1 MYSAGSPRQATTDDM
16 SLRLARAR
24 RRAIDRPSASAP
36 DRMLREYLADMTRP
50 YRLPLREELFDQ
62 PTGHFY
68 GDMAA
73 ALVSQT
79 VSPAEPVDLIVFAYA
94 IPDVRPGR
102 STAAHFSYMCPGRP
116 MAFAVYD
123 QGAAAPFTGLRLIR
137 EYVRSGDCRRALL
150 VVAEQGAVH
159 YELASPAA
167 VPVRSA
173 AVALLCDTT
182 GSGRLGTMRQ
192 HAGIPPDRAGDLL
205 ARELEELSDGR
216 GDTTVIVGN
225 SLACHT
231 ASAMT
236 DEVIAAPSGQ
246 PCTGVWWEL
255 AGGLRS
261 WAAQG
266 RHVLLADYDP
276 LLGYLCV
283 SAVDIEAT
291 RRETGPLVAARPVS
305 E

>member
-1 MYSAGSPRQATTDDM
+1 MYSAGSPRQARTDDM

-50 YRLPLREELFDQ
+50 YRLALREELFDQ
-62 PTGHFY
+62 PVGHFY

-79 VSPAEPVDLIVFAYA
+79 VSPAEPVDLVVFAYA

-102 STAAHFSYMCPGRP
+102 STAAHFSHLCPGRP

-137 EYVRSGDCRRALL
+137 EYFRSGECQRALL
-150 VVAEQGAVH
+150 VVAEQRAVH

-167 VPVRSA
+167 VPARSV
-173 AVALLCDTT
+173 AVTLLCVA
-182 GSGRLGTMRQ
+182 GSGRAADTAAQ
-192 HAGIPPDRAGDLL
+192 HVGVPHDQAGDLL
-205 ARELEELSDGR
+205 AGELEKLPAGGR
-216 GDTTVIVGN
+216 DATLIVGN
-225 SLACHT
+225 GLARHAGSAT
-231 ASAMT
+231 A
-236 DEVIAAPSGQ
+236 DEVITAPPGQ

-255 AGGLRS
+255 AGGFRS
-261 WAAQG
+261 WTAQG
-266 RHVLLADYDP
+266 RRVLLADYDP
-276 LLGYLCV
+276 VLGYLCL
-283 SAVDIEAT
+283 SAVHIEAT
-291 RRETGPLVAARPVS
+291 QRETEPRLAARPAP
-305 E
+305 